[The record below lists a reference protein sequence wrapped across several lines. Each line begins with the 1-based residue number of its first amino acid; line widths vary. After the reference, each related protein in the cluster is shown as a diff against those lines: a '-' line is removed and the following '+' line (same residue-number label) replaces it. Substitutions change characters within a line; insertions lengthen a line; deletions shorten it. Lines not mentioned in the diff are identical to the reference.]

1 VGIPPSLNRTWEAL
15 LDWVFPPRC
24 GGCGQPG
31 QWLCPAC
38 QPQVHYV
45 KLQTCGER
53 GSLPWGDTALQR
65 IYSAAWFEEPLRS
78 VIHNFKYKGQKALR
92 KPLTEILL
100 EHWEAASQ
108 PADLI
113 VAVPL
118 HPKREKE
125 RGYNQ
130 SYLLAAELSRTT
142 GIPVARNA
150 LRRTRHTTPQVS
162 LKMLERWHNVH
173 DAFQGD
179 PAALSGNRVL
189 LIDDVCTT
197 GATLEACGRA
207 ALAAGAQS
215 VWAATVA
222 RPKEPWSDA
231 P

>member
-1 VGIPPSLNRTWEAL
+1 MSVPPSLNRTWEAL

-38 QPQVHYV
+38 QDQVHYV
-45 KLQTCGER
+45 NTSASDDHTR
-53 GSLPWGDTALQR
+53 LPWGQTSLQR
-65 IYSAAWFEEPLRS
+65 IHSAAWYEEPLRS
-78 VIHNFKYKGQKALR
+78 VIHNFKYNGQKALR
-92 KPLTEILL
+92 KPLAEILL
-100 EHWEAASQ
+100 EQWEAFKL

-130 SYLLAAELSRTT
+130 SYLLAAELSRAT
-142 GIPVARNA
+142 GIPVVRNA
-150 LRRTRHTTPQVS
+150 IRRTRHTTPQVS
-162 LKMLERWHNVH
+162 LRMLERWQNVH

-179 PAALSGNRVL
+179 PAALAGKRIL

-197 GATLEACGRA
+197 GATMEACGRA
-207 ALAAGAQS
+207 AMVAGATS
-215 VWAATVA
+215 VWGATVA
-222 RPKEPWSDA
+222 RPREPWSDA